1 MSFSR
6 EDLENHPESETP
18 VDLLN
23 MDTILAAEFN
33 YAAQTAFQANE
44 DRARVTSFYLVTVGS
59 FLAAILSTQ
68 FITAPGELIYGGFS
82 ILFLVI
88 SLMGIIT
95 LLQLVRARAAW
106 HESVRA
112 MNQLKDFY
120 IQHTPNYPLLD
131 AFRWR
136 TGSIPPRFKI
146 SSISFLLA
154 LEICLLGSF
163 MFGAA
168 VEFLILA
175 VKAQGLWWSILAGLV
190 FLVLQMSLYAAILR
204 DAKTSKSDQ
213 VKG

>member
-1 MSFSR
+1 MSFSP
-6 EDLENHPESETP
+6 EDPENRLEPGLP

-82 ILFLVI
+82 ALFMVI

-95 LLQLVRARAAW
+95 LLQLARARAAW
-106 HESVRA
+106 YESVRT

-120 IQHTPNYPLLD
+120 IKYTPNYPLQD

-136 TGSIPPRFKI
+136 TGSIPPRLKI

-168 VEFLILA
+168 VVFLILA
-175 VKAQGLWWSILAGLV
+175 VKGETLWWGILAGLF
-190 FLVLQMSLYAAILR
+190 FLVLQMTLYATILR
-204 DAKTSKSDQ
+204 DLKVPKR
-213 VKG
+213 G

>member
-1 MSFSR
+1 MDFSP
-6 EDLENHPESETP
+6 EVTEKFLEPGKP

-68 FITAPGELIYGGFS
+68 FISAPGELIYGGFS
-82 ILFLVI
+82 VLFLVI

-95 LLQLVRARAAW
+95 LLQLVRLRSAW
-106 HESVRA
+106 HESVQA
-112 MNQLKDFY
+112 MNQVKEFY
-120 IQHTPNYPLLD
+120 IRNTPNYPLQD

-136 TGSIPPRFKI
+136 SDSIPPRLKT

-168 VEFLILA
+168 VAFLILA
-175 VKAQGLWWSILAGLV
+175 VNGQALWWSILAGLV
-190 FLVLQMSLYAAILR
+190 FLIFQMALYAAVLR
-204 DAKTSKSDQ
+204 DSKAQ
-213 VKG
+213 TKGAG